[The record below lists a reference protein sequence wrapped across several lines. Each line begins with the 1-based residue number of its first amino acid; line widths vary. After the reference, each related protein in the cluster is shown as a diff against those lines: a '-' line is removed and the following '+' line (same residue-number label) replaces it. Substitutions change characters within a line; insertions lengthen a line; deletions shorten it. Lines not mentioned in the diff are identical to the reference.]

1 MEEKTTE
8 AVNAAEQEQVF
19 TKAQVEELVEK
30 ERESYE
36 AKLREAEKVSQMNAE
51 QKEDYLRK
59 QAESAL
65 SEREAAVAKRE
76 LAADAA
82 EKLSEYKLPKSLL
95 SCVNFTSAEECA
107 KSIEGIRQAFSA
119 AVSEAVSQRIGSSAP
134 KFSAGNAK
142 DAFLDGLFD

>member
-1 MEEKTTE
+1 MEEKTNE

-19 TKAQVEELVEK
+19 TKAQVDELVEK
-30 ERESYE
+30 EREGWE
-36 AKLREAEKVSQMNAE
+36 AKLREMEKLSQMDSE

-59 QAESAL
+59 QAESVL

-82 EKLSEYKLPKSLL
+82 EKLSEYKLPKSLI
-95 SCVNFTSAEECA
+95 SCVNFASPEDCA

-119 AVSEAVSQRIGSSAP
+119 AVSEAVSQRIGSAAP

>member
-1 MEEKTTE
+1 MAEKTAE
-8 AVNAAEQEQVF
+8 AVNSAEQEQVF
-19 TKAQVEELVEK
+19 TKAQVDELVEK

-65 SEREAAVAKRE
+65 SEREAAVARRE

-95 SCVNFTSAEECA
+95 SCVNFANAEDCA

-134 KFSAGNAK
+134 KFSVGNAK